1 MARVSQPTDSNASS
15 DSGDVFGRRSHKA
28 ASIRPVGSTVI
39 GPSKG
44 CLMFNDNG
52 SFLLALFEF
61 FLFFAWFMC
70 LFWVLGD
77 IFRSRD
83 LGGGAKTLWV
93 IFVIIIPWLGILL
106 YLIIRGHG
114 MQDRQLEQA
123 RRCRRRRRTTSSPSP
138 HVLGQRHQ
146 RDRRRQGPARQ
157 RDDHPGG
164 VRPDQGQGARF
175 LIRPFAR
182 PRWAASATLE
192 WPAPRRP
199 GRRSA
204 ALTRCRPP
212 TPRPGSRRPSPSSRR
227 TRRSLLPP

>member
-1 MARVSQPTDSNASS
+1 
-15 DSGDVFGRRSHKA
+15 
-28 ASIRPVGSTVI
+28 
-39 GPSKG
+39 
-44 CLMFNDNG
+44 MFNDNG

-123 RRCRRRRRTTSSPSP
+123 QAMQAAQANYIKSVATSSSGATSQIADAKG
-138 HVLGQRHQ
+138 LLDSGAITQ
-146 RDRRRQGPARQ
+146 AEF
-157 RDDHPGG
+157 
-164 VRPDQGQGARF
+164 DQLKAKA
-175 LIRPFAR
+175 L
-182 PRWAASATLE
+182 AS
-192 WPAPRRP
+192 
-199 GRRSA
+199 
-204 ALTRCRPP
+204 
-212 TPRPGSRRPSPSSRR
+212 
-227 TRRSLLPP
+227 